1 MDVLL
6 LGVVK
11 EGYLATGIPMIKIT
25 RCPTC
30 GSKRIDKVRRDWF
43 GSFQGKS
50 YAVPAL
56 EFHQCPDCGE
66 ELYDRV
72 AMRRIESSSPAYAN
86 RRRQKK
92 SA

>member
-66 ELYDRV
+66 PDSD
-72 AMRRIESSSPAYAN
+72 AKN
-86 RRRQKK
+86 
-92 SA
+92 